1 MATVNGQEISNKYGG
16 GIVFANN
23 FTVNT
28 NTPLD
33 VRLTKTTKSEL
44 LDPTSW
50 VRNSN
55 GQYLVYTGMLV
66 VVTNDT
72 TASNNGIWEYVGPDD
87 VATAD
92 PTLETNWVHLI
103 SGETTNTTIN
113 AAIDT
118 KIQGLDVPGYA
129 QATMTINEPLGGE
142 NGSTLTI
149 SGIKEVDGKIAID
162 NDNDK
167 KLEVAIDGVY
177 NESTNKI
184 ATKSTVTNAIEGA
197 INGLDVDTIQAVT
210 FNTPENGG
218 NSTLTISG
226 IQEVDGKIAKDDNNK
241 LVIEIDGGYNKT
253 DNKIATQTTV
263 KNAIEG
269 AINGL
274 DVQTPIQAVTFNTS
288 TDNGNTTLTFN
299 GVKEE
304 NGVIAQGASDGA
316 STFIVGNA
324 KLKIQIGSDTAT
336 DVFSAN
342 AQSDSTIK
350 LDGLVFKKNADDVI
364 SVITKTAVA
373 SNNKLVTEQDI
384 ANLPSAMHYKGPI
397 NDPSA
402 WPSNVKAGDVY
413 ISTVDRNF
421 VHNGQEPPIETGDMI
436 VFNSESVDDFT
447 VVQSNIT
454 LGTGDGQ
461 VAANVGALV
470 DGKLVVGVSPANGSK
485 GIKTVDFDV
494 TNLTGTAGKNERT
507 LNYDNGTSDTSD
519 ATLFHSATIKDTF
532 KVIGKDFTKTINISS
547 TNRSIKIARN
557 AGDNDSTGIIVD
569 LVWNTTIE

>member
-66 VVTNDT
+66 VVTSDT

-87 VATAD
+87 VATAN

-113 AAIDT
+113 AAIDA

-129 QATMTINEPLGGE
+129 QATITTNTPAGGE
-142 NGSTLTI
+142 ENSTLTI
-149 SGIKEVDGKIAID
+149 SGIKEVNGKISID

-177 NESTNKI
+177 EKTDNKI
-184 ATKSTVTNAIEGA
+184 ATQTTVTNAIKGA

-218 NSTLTISG
+218 N
-226 IQEVDGKIAKDDNNK
+226 
-241 LVIEIDGGYNKT
+241 
-253 DNKIATQTTV
+253 
-263 KNAIEG
+263 
-269 AINGL
+269 
-274 DVQTPIQAVTFNTS
+274 
-288 TDNGNTTLTFN
+288 TTLTFN
-299 GVKEE
+299 GVKEID
-304 NGVIAQGASDGA
+304 GKIAQGASEGA
-316 STFIVGNA
+316 STFIVGDA
-324 KLKIQIGSDTAT
+324 KLKIQIGSATAT

-350 LDGLVFKKNADDVI
+350 LDGLVFKKNGDVI

-384 ANLPSAMHYKGPI
+384 ASLPSAMHYKGAI
-397 NDPSA
+397 TSDTQ
-402 WPSNVKAGDVY
+402 WPSNVKAGDVW
-413 ISTVDRNF
+413 IASGNF
-421 VHNGQEPPIETGDMI
+421 EHGDGSDAETIESGDLI
-436 VFNSESVDDFT
+436 VFNTDNVNSDYT

-461 VAANVGALV
+461 IAKNVGALTN
-470 DGKLVVGVSPANGSK
+470 GNLVVATEN
-485 GIKTVDFDV
+485 GIKTIGITGSQLIDDDK
-494 TNLTGTAGKNERT
+494 NKRDLSYRNGTADG
-507 LNYDNGTSDTSD
+507 D
-519 ATLFHSATIKDTF
+519 FHHDVTIKDAFT
-532 KVIGKDFTKTINISS
+532 VIDKDFTRTINISS
-547 TNRSIKIARN
+547 NNRSIEIAKKTV
-557 AGDNDSTGIIVD
+557 GGVDTGIVVD

>member
-87 VATAD
+87 VATAN

-113 AAIDT
+113 AAIDA
-118 KIQGLDVPGYA
+118 KIKDLDVNGYA
-129 QATMTINEPLGGE
+129 QATITTNTPVGGE
-142 NGSTLTI
+142 
-149 SGIKEVDGKIAID
+149 D
-162 NDNDK
+162 
-167 KLEVAIDGVY
+167 
-177 NESTNKI
+177 
-184 ATKSTVTNAIEGA
+184 
-197 INGLDVDTIQAVT
+197 
-210 FNTPENGG
+210 

-241 LVIEIDGGYNKT
+241 LVIAIDGTYNET
-253 DNKIATQTTV
+253 DNKIATQLTV
-263 KNAIEG
+263 KNAID
-269 AINGL
+269 GL
-274 DVQTPIQAVTFNTS
+274 DSEGTIQAVTFNTPE
-288 TDNGNTTLTFN
+288 NGGNTTLTFN

-304 NGVIAQGASDGA
+304 NGVITQGASEGA
-316 STFIVGNA
+316 GTFIVGDA
-324 KLKIQIGSDTAT
+324 KLKIQIGSNENEAFE
-336 DVFSAN
+336 VFSAN
-342 AQSDSTIK
+342 AQLNGAIK
-350 LDGLVFKKNADDVI
+350 LNEYVFKKDGDVI
-364 SVITKTAVA
+364 SVITPTAVSS
-373 SNNKLVTEQDI
+373 SNRLVTEQDI
-384 ANLPSAMHYKGPI
+384 ANLSGAMHYKGALTGAQ
-397 NDPSA
+397 DGAGS
-402 WPSNVKAGDVY
+402 WPSTVAAGDVY
-413 ISTVDRNF
+413 IVTTSFTHSGESNPFEV
-421 VHNGQEPPIETGDMI
+421 GDMI
-436 VFNSESVDDFT
+436 VFNTDNNNNYT

-454 LGTGDGQ
+454 LGTGTGQ

-470 DGKLVVGVSPANGSK
+470 DGNLVVATGT
-485 GIKTVDFDV
+485 GIETINFDKD
-494 TNLTGTAGKNERT
+494 NLTRGDRNIRKLT
-507 LNYDNGTSDTSD
+507 YVNGAADTSD
-519 ATLFHSATIKDTF
+519 ATLFHSATITDTF
-532 KVIGKDFTKTINISS
+532 KVINKNFNQSINISS

>member
-113 AAIDT
+113 AAIDA

-129 QATMTINEPLGGE
+129 QATITTNTPAEGEP
-142 NGSTLTI
+142 NSTLTI
-149 SGIKEVDGKIAID
+149 LGIQEVDGEIS
-162 NDNDK
+162 NDSSKNF
-167 KLEVAIDGVY
+167 EVAIDGGY
-177 NESTNKI
+177 NEETNKI
-184 ATKSTVTNAIEGA
+184 ATQTTVTNAIKGA
-197 INGLDVDTIQAVT
+197 IEGLDVDTIQAVT

-226 IQEVDGKIAKDDNNK
+226 IQEVDGKIVKDDNNK
-241 LVIEIDGGYNKT
+241 LVIEIDGGYNET

-316 STFIVGNA
+316 STFIVGDA
-324 KLKIQIGSDTAT
+324 KLKIQIGSATAT

-342 AQSDSTIK
+342 AQLDSIIK
-350 LDGLVFKKNADDVI
+350 LDGLVFKKNGDEI

-397 NDPSA
+397 NNPDA
-402 WPSNVKAGDVY
+402 WPTTVKAGDVY

-494 TNLTGTAGKNERT
+494 TNLTGTSGKNERT
-507 LNYDNGTSDTSD
+507 LNYDNGTPDTSD

>member
-44 LDPTSW
+44 LDSTSW
-50 VRNSN
+50 VKNSN

-66 VVTNDT
+66 VVTSDT

-87 VATAD
+87 VATAN

-113 AAIDT
+113 DAIDA

-129 QATMTINEPLGGE
+129 QATITTNTPTPDGGE
-142 NGSTLTI
+142 PNSTLTI
-149 SGIKEVDGKIAID
+149 SGIKEVDGKIS
-162 NDNDK
+162 NDSSKNF
-167 KLEVAIDGVY
+167 EVA
-177 NESTNKI
+177 
-184 ATKSTVTNAIEGA
+184 
-197 INGLDVDTIQAVT
+197 
-210 FNTPENGG
+210 
-218 NSTLTISG
+218 
-226 IQEVDGKIAKDDNNK
+226 
-241 LVIEIDGGYNKT
+241 IDGGYNKET
-253 DNKIATQTTV
+253 NKIATQTTV
-263 KNAIEG
+263 TNAIKG
-269 AINGL
+269 AIEGL
-274 DVQTPIQAVTFNTS
+274 DVQTPIQAVTFNTPENS
-288 TDNGNTTLTFN
+288 VNTTLTFN
-299 GVKEE
+299 GIKEE
-304 NGVIAQGASDGA
+304 NGKILQGNGA
-316 STFIVGNA
+316 STFIVGDA
-324 KLKIQIGSDTAT
+324 KLKIQIGSATAT

-350 LDGLVFKKNADDVI
+350 LDGLVFKKNGDVI

-402 WPSNVKAGDVY
+402 WPSTVKAGDVY

-436 VFNSESVDDFT
+436 VFNVDNDNSNFT

-461 VAANVGALV
+461 VAANVGALA

-494 TNLTGTAGKNERT
+494 TNLTGTTGKNERT
-507 LNYDNGTSDTSD
+507 LAYDNGTPDTSD

>member
-1 MATVNGQEISNKYGG
+1 MATVNGQQISNKYGG

-72 TASNNGIWEYVGPDD
+72 TASNNGIWEYVGSDD

-113 AAIDT
+113 AAIDA
-118 KIQGLDVPGYA
+118 KIQGLDVTGYT
-129 QATMTINEPLGGE
+129 QATITTNTPAEGEP
-142 NGSTLTI
+142 NSSTLTI
-149 SGIKEVDGKIAID
+149 SGIKEDNGQIAKD
-162 NDNDK
+162 DDQ

-177 NESTNKI
+177 SQ
-184 ATKSTVTNAIEGA
+184 S
-197 INGLDVDTIQAVT
+197 
-210 FNTPENGG
+210 
-218 NSTLTISG
+218 
-226 IQEVDGKIAKDDNNK
+226 
-241 LVIEIDGGYNKT
+241 
-253 DNKIATQTTV
+253 NKIATQSTV
-263 KNAIEG
+263 TNAIEG

-274 DVQTPIQAVTFNTS
+274 DVQTPIQAVTFNTPE
-288 TDNGNTTLTFN
+288 NGGNTTLTFN

-316 STFIVGNA
+316 STFIVGDA
-324 KLKIQIGSDTAT
+324 KLKIQIGSANAENI
-336 DVFSAN
+336 FSAN
-342 AQSDSTIK
+342 ATEDRTIQ
-350 LDGLVFKKNADDVI
+350 LNGNVFKKDGDVI
-364 SVITKTAVA
+364 SVITPTAVA
-373 SNNKLVTEQDI
+373 SDNRLVTEKDV
-384 ANLPSAMHYKGPI
+384 ANLAGAMHYKGPI
-397 NDPSA
+397 NDSSA
-402 WPSNVKAGDVY
+402 WPLTVKAGDVY

-421 VHNGQEPPIETGDMI
+421 VHNGQEPPIETGDLI

-507 LNYDNGTSDTSD
+507 LNYDNGTPDTSD
-519 ATLFHSATIKDTF
+519 ATLFHSATIKDTL
-532 KVIGKDFTKTINISS
+532 KVIGKDFTETINISS

-557 AGDNDSTGIIVD
+557 AGDGDSTGVIVD
-569 LVWNTTIE
+569 LVWNTSMDPDNQL